1 MNKCRS
7 GFTLMEIMVVIIV
20 IAVLASV
27 AGPMI
32 GSITDQGR
40 ASATKSN
47 LQTLK
52 SALIAFQNDVGRF
65 PYNDTATVGASGDIK
80 RAKAAYN
87 NYSGTAYFAASDNTT
102 GAVVLGITDDTNCLS
117 KVDITAQ
124 GTYLNITNYDKRW
137 KGPYM
142 DGNPSDFMFDA
153 WGNQVRYEAIG
164 RNLYLWSPGAD
175 GNFSTL
181 AEAEKG
187 DEEET
192 DDILVSV
199 AKFRAD
205 FE

>member
-65 PYNDTATVGASGDIK
+65 PYNDKATAVSGVDLK
-80 RAKAAYN
+80 NTKGAYN
-87 NYSGTAYFAASDNTT
+87 NYGTDNKPLTVVTT
-102 GAVVLGITDDTNCLS
+102 GAGVLGITDDTNCLS
-117 KVDITAQ
+117 KVDITDQ
-124 GTYLNITNYDKRW
+124 EIYLNITNYDKRW

-142 DGNPSDFMFDA
+142 DGNPADFMFDA
-153 WGNQVRYEAIG
+153 WGNQVRYEASG

-175 GNFSTL
+175 GNFSKI
-181 AEAEKG
+181 ADAEKG
-187 DEEET
+187 DEEQT

-199 AKFRAD
+199 AKFREE
-205 FE
+205 FK